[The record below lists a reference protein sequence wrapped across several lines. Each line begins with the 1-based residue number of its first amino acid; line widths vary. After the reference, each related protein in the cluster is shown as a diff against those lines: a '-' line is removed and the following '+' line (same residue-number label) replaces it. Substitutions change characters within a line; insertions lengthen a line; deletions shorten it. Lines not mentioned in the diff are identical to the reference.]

1 MPVTDPVADL
11 LTRLRNANKA
21 LHETTDIPTSKFGL
35 EILRILQEQGYIRSF
50 GPVDGAKHPLTR
62 VQLKYSGSKRERV
75 ITNLKRVSRP
85 GLRVYKTKDE
95 IPRVLKGL
103 GVAIITTSQGVLTDH
118 QARQLGVGGEV
129 VCYVW

>member
-21 LHETTDIPTSKFGL
+21 LHDTTEIPTSKFGL
-35 EILRILQEQGYIRSF
+35 EILRILKEQGYIRSF
-50 GPVDGAKHPLTR
+50 EAVDGAKHPMTR
-62 VQLKYSGSKRERV
+62 VHLKYAGSKRERV